1 MRDLLPGVLYFGPRL
16 ASYNRETV
24 AVAAKHC
31 DVVCFNI
38 YNDLPSDRDADEL
51 AKELDFPI
59 VIGEFHF
66 GALDRGMFHTGLRK
80 AANQAERAEKLA
92 NYVRTAAS
100 SDWCIGSHWFQYR
113 DQPLT
118 GRFDGENYNIG
129 FVTITDT
136 AYPEMRAAARALHT
150 ELYRLHATP
159 VAP

>member
-1 MRDLLPGVLYFGPRL
+1 MRDLMPGVLYLGPRL
-16 ASYNRETV
+16 ASYNREAV

-38 YNDLPSDRDADEL
+38 YSELPTDRTTDEL
-51 AKELDFPI
+51 AAEFDFPV

-80 AANQAERAEKLA
+80 AKDQNERATKFSE
-92 NYVRTAAS
+92 YVRTAITS
-100 SDWCIGSHWFQYR
+100 KWCVGTHWFQYR
-113 DQPLT
+113 DQALT

-136 AYPEMRAAARALHT
+136 PYPEMRAAARKLHQD
-150 ELYRLHATP
+150 LYTLRTTP
-159 VAP
+159 